1 MEKKQKDKKV
11 LERFSIFVFI
21 LSVLVL
27 LFSVY
32 LSREI
37 IIDKSEIFVSV
48 EVANVSGFDLNTS
61 ALTFGKLV
69 PGAKSSRKIEIKNNY
84 NFPIVVEFDSEGNI
98 NELLGYDK
106 LIYINPNEAKE
117 AGFIINTYL
126 NTTQGVYIG
135 IVSYVI
141 KKDI

>member
-126 NTTQGVYIG
+126 NTTQGVYTG